1 MPGNGYLFVYETL
14 LAKIKQRVLT
24 PGMQLDSEVEL
35 ARQLSVSRMTV
46 RKALVRLEEEGH
58 IFRRSG
64 IGTFVKAPT
73 PLEAAGRRLEI
84 GIEASLEGNPRP
96 FSLKILAEA
105 QQACARC
112 NCNLRL
118 LSLEELLAGER
129 IDAAFFASLEPEYF
143 PQAVQLARRIP
154 TLLLNRITDLPELSY
169 VAVDYAE
176 ATRRIVRR
184 MLGDGDRT
192 VLFVGSAAANF
203 GYAPRMREL
212 GYRQAHDELGVR
224 INEEL
229 ILPGDVD
236 LCRQLAERMI
246 RLRPDFLFVC
256 YEYLVTYVYAAV
268 ESALPRLE
276 KPVYLFCFD
285 DIVDSFSLSSGAV
298 SCGRMPFNDMC
309 SRAIRYLSGRVR
321 KEVPEGTI
329 HEIFPMSYVITECP
343 FLI

>member
-1 MPGNGYLFVYETL
+1 M
-14 LAKIKQRVLT
+14 
-24 PGMQLDSEVEL
+24 
-35 ARQLSVSRMTV
+35 
-46 RKALVRLEEEGH
+46 
-58 IFRRSG
+58 
-64 IGTFVKAPT
+64 
-73 PLEAAGRRLEI
+73 
-84 GIEASLEGNPRP
+84 
-96 FSLKILAEA
+96 
-105 QQACARC
+105 
-112 NCNLRL
+112 
-118 LSLEELLAGER
+118 
-129 IDAAFFASLEPEYF
+129 
-143 PQAVQLARRIP
+143 
-154 TLLLNRITDLPELSY
+154 
-169 VAVDYAE
+169 AVDYAE

-285 DIVDSFSLSSGAV
+285 DIVDSFSLSRGAV
-298 SCGRMPFNDMC
+298 SCGRMPLARMC
-309 SRAIRYLSGRVR
+309 DRAIHFLSDR
-321 KEVPEGTI
+321 KRGMPGPETI
-329 HEIFPMSYVITECP
+329 HEIFPMGFWISDCP